1 MQDMNI
7 WIFQNSKSIFIYA
20 DTLRTP
26 RLFRYICFD
35 NWLRVVNLHESYNN
49 AIKDRTGN
57 ANICDTKLKSC
68 VQQHRVLIEYCR
80 KLENIFMVIVLGQVI
95 FLLRCMPCGISAI
108 SDGYGRRYIWSCI
121 VQSFRVKLSQLLTPK
136 VISLHFYYFCW
147 KLYFFYK
154 RMYAVIVKISDY
166 AMPGLQSR
174 LGRL

>member
-20 DTLRTP
+20 DILRTP

-95 FLLRCMPCGISAI
+95 SCYDVCLVGFQLFLMDMVGDIFEVVSFSRFVSNCLSYLRL
-108 SDGYGRRYIWSCI
+108 
-121 VQSFRVKLSQLLTPK
+121 KLSLYIFIIF
-136 VISLHFYYFCW
+136 VENFISFINVC
-147 KLYFFYK
+147 
-154 RMYAVIVKISDY
+154 M
-166 AMPGLQSR
+166 Q
-174 LGRL
+174 